1 MSDPEIG
8 NGAIEKPIA
17 LLRVITSGKL
27 RDLAS
32 EES

>member
-8 NGAIEKPIA
+8 DGAIEKRIA
-17 LLRVITSGKL
+17 LLRMITSGKL
-27 RDLAS
+27 RNLAS